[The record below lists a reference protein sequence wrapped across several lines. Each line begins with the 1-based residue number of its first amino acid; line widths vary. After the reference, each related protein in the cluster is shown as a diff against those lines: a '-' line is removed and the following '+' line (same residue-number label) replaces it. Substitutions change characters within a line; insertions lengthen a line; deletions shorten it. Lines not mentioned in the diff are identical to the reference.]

1 MNDSPIEPMGDLSA
15 PMPVT
20 SVFPIEKNRSRAHNQ
35 IRWAAGLMPAERIDA
50 IEL

>member
-1 MNDSPIEPMGDLSA
+1 MIHRSNRGAIYKQAMA
-15 PMPVT
+15 VT